1 MQLFDLPLDQLQTYK
16 PEKTAPN
23 DFSEFWKSSLDELAK
38 VKAAPDLQPVDYPAD
53 GVKVY
58 RLTYK
63 SFGNARITGWYAVP
77 DKEGPHP
84 AIVKYHGYN
93 ASYDGEIH
101 EMVNWALHGYAAF
114 GMLVRGQ
121 QSSEDTSI
129 SPHGH
134 ALGWM
139 TKGILDK
146 DTYYYRGVY
155 LDAVRA
161 LEVIS
166 SFDEVD
172 ETRIGVTGGSQG
184 GGLTIAAAALSDIPK
199 AAVADYPY
207 LSNFE
212 RAIDVALEQPYLEIN
227 SFFRRNGSPE
237 TEEKAMKTL
246 SYFDIMNLADRVKVP
261 VLMSIGLIDKV
272 TPPSTVFA
280 AYNHLETEKELKVY
294 RYFGHEYIPAFQTE
308 KLAFFKQHLK
318 G

>member
-1 MQLFDLPLDQLQTYK
+1 MQLYDLPLDQLQTYK
-16 PEKTAPN
+16 PNKTAPH
-23 DFSEFWKSSLDELAK
+23 DFADFWASSLHELAK
-38 VKAAPDLQPVDYPAD
+38 EEAKPDLMPESYPAD
-53 GVKVY
+53 GVKVFRLKY
-58 RLTYK
+58 R
-63 SFGNARITGWYAVP
+63 SFGKAEIEGWYAVP
-77 DKEGPHP
+77 DRKGPHP

-93 ASYDGEIH
+93 ASYDGDIH
-101 EMVNWALHGYAAF
+101 DIVNWALHGYAAF

-121 QSSEDTSI
+121 HSSTDTSV

-134 ALGWM
+134 VPGWM

-172 ETRIGVTGGSQG
+172 ETRIAVIGGSQG
-184 GGLTIAAAALSDIPK
+184 GGLSIAAAALSDIPR
-199 AAVADYPY
+199 AVAADYPY

-212 RAIDVALEQPYLEIN
+212 RAIDVALDEPYLEIN
-227 SFFRRNGSPE
+227 SFFRKNGSPE
-237 TEEKAMKTL
+237 TEKAAMNTL
-246 SYFDIMNLADRVKVP
+246 AYFDIMNLADRVKVP
-261 VLMSIGLIDKV
+261 VLMSIGLIDRV

-294 RYFGHEYIPAFQTE
+294 RYFGHEYIPSFHTE
-308 KLAFFKQHLK
+308 KLAFLKAHLK

>member
-16 PEKTAPN
+16 PEKTTPN

-38 VKAAPDLQPVDYPAD
+38 VQAAPDLQPVEYPAD

-63 SFGNARITGWYAVP
+63 SFGNARIAGWYAVP

-93 ASYDGEIH
+93 ASYDGKIH

-121 QSSEDTSI
+121 QSSEDTTI

-172 ETRIGVTGGSQG
+172 EARIGVIGGSQG

-294 RYFGHEYIPAFQTE
+294 RYFGHEHIPAFQTE